1 MSTRHIHRYLKSGT
15 RELSKAVKIW
25 HTTDGER
32 YEGGTRYTVNGVYS
46 FTGSLSEKGR
56 VVYHAP
62 FDGDSMYGAP
72 SGAVTVNGD
81 VDALDVN
88 PTGSHPIIPPE
99 SHYRRLPKR

>member
-62 FDGDSMYGAP
+62 FDGDSMYGAS
-72 SGAVTVNGD
+72 SGVFTANVETT
-81 VDALDVN
+81 
-88 PTGSHPIIPPE
+88 PTTLMLTPQLPPLT
-99 SHYRRLPKR
+99 STRKSLSTAP